1 MYLSPLNYDRY
12 FKKVFSDINIA
23 KAFLMDFLDVEI
35 ETIEPLSSTHK
46 LTDNATNVAFD
57 FRCKIDG
64 QYVIIDMQQWY
75 KTDVVKRF
83 YVYHAANSV
92 LQLETLPFKK
102 LLENVVEEDK
112 RPRDYHFV
120 EPVLTLV
127 WMVDDTLRFTD
138 DYVTFKMLPNT
149 LLDFVNDSEI
159 WTNPEISEILKKRA
173 NVLLDLN
180 KKGKDLD
187 FLQKNELVF
196 LFQKNIV
203 ANKKYGKYAKW
214 FEFAEKTRN
223 KDNKKKD
230 FSMYLK
236 DETFI
241 AMMRRLIAD
250 KEDIAYVL
258 SAEQHQ
264 EERMRSLTSWR
275 DEMWSTWA
283 EDWQEEFGEAVEE
296 KVEKRIE
303 KRVTEKVEKAI
314 AEKVEKEVTAKVE
327 KEVTAKVEKEMNE
340 KLEQEKQ
347 LKLDLEKQLNDAIK
361 MAIKTGVLSDAQIA
375 TMFNVSLEKVIK
387 ERFIK

>member
-35 ETIEPLSSTHK
+35 ESIEPLSETHK

-83 YVYHAANSV
+83 YVYHAANSA

-102 LLENVVEEDK
+102 LLENVIEDDK

-120 EPVLTLV
+120 APVLTLV
-127 WMVDDTLRFTD
+127 WMVDDTLKFTD
-138 DYVTFKMLPNT
+138 DYVTFRMLPST
-149 LLDFVNDSEI
+149 LLDFLRDKEL
-159 WTNPEISEILKKRA
+159 WQNPEISAILEKRA
-173 NVLLDLN
+173 KVLQDVDR
-180 KKGKDLD
+180 KTKDLD

-203 ANKKYGKYAKW
+203 ANKKYEKYVKW

-230 FSMYLK
+230 FAMYVK

-241 AMMRRLIAD
+241 EMMRRLIANRD
-250 KEDIAYVL
+250 LVL
-258 SAEQHQ
+258 
-264 EERMRSLTSWR
+264 
-275 DEMWSTWA
+275 
-283 EDWQEEFGEAVEE
+283 
-296 KVEKRIE
+296 
-303 KRVTEKVEKAI
+303 
-314 AEKVEKEVTAKVE
+314 
-327 KEVTAKVEKEMNE
+327 
-340 KLEQEKQ
+340 
-347 LKLDLEKQLNDAIK
+347 
-361 MAIKTGVLSDAQIA
+361 
-375 TMFNVSLEKVIK
+375 
-387 ERFIK
+387 